1 MSRKGLK
8 WLAIMT
14 ACVLVLLT
22 VDVFMTTTLFLS
34 TKKSTPTLH
43 ARDPLPCGAIPI
55 GFVMEE
61 PECAD
66 KLLRSMNVT
75 NVRILSPKT
84 LNAARTE
91 PVTKYRP
98 NLSQ

>member
-8 WLAIMT
+8 WLMIMT

-22 VDVFMTTTLFLS
+22 VDVFMTTTLFLN
-34 TKKSTPTLH
+34 TKKSLPTVR
-43 ARDPLPCGAIPI
+43 AREPLPCGAVPTR
-55 GFVMEE
+55 FVMEE

-75 NVRILSPKT
+75 NVHVLSPNT
-84 LNAARTE
+84 LNAVQTE

>member
-1 MSRKGLK
+1 MSNKSLRRLVV
-8 WLAIMT
+8 MMS
-14 ACVLVLLT
+14 CVLVLLT
-22 VDVFMTTTLFLS
+22 VNLFMTSTLFLNVKESPS
-34 TKKSTPTLH
+34 TVH
-43 ARDPLPCGAIPI
+43 ARDPLPCGAIPTR
-55 GFVMEE
+55 FVMEE

-84 LNAARTE
+84 LNAVRTE
-91 PVTKYRP
+91 PVTKYRL